1 MNVPSATIAADSDT
15 SRRRDGFAGPD
26 PQPVDRALAALVQ
39 DNYDRADQ
47 LRGRPP
53 VDRPLP
59 TGWTR
64 MGDEEVRAAGIDP
77 ALLHDTKSGFD
88 ASFYRNAGGQVA
100 LVYAGTDEGQDW
112 KHNFGQGLGLE
123 DAQYDQAIAVA
134 REARLAF
141 GDRLVLSGQSLGG
154 GLAAAAAMVNEIP
167 AVTFNAAGV
176 HDNTIERYGV
186 DASAAK
192 RHADQGLV
200 RHYVV
205 KNEILTHLQEDAFP
219 LNMAMPD
226 APGARINLPDPDPL
240 TTFERLLP
248 WKSLPHRVENHYIE
262 AVMEAMDKAG
272 YTLGPTDPAGAARSP
287 RDASL
292 DTVNRLLDDSVRGL
306 APQRDRLGLQ
316 DDARFFNA
324 AAGVAASAGH
334 DGLRHIDHVV
344 AAPTGRSAFAVE
356 GRLDDAGH
364 RRSHI
369 DVEAA
374 SRTPALESAA
384 LLREQAGE
392 QATQGRHQEEQRRMA
407 LA

>member
-1 MNVPSATIAADSDT
+1 MNAPSATIAADSGT
-15 SRRRDGFAGPD
+15 SSGRNGFAGPD

-47 LRGRPP
+47 LRGQPP

-59 TGWTR
+59 TGWVR

-88 ASFYRNAGGQVA
+88 ASFYRDASGHVA

-112 KHNFGQGLGLE
+112 KHNFGQGLGLK
-123 DAQYDQAIAVA
+123 DAQYDQAIAMA
-134 REARLAF
+134 REAKLAF

-154 GLAAAAAMVNEIP
+154 GLAAAAAMVNEVP

-176 HDNTIERYGV
+176 HDNTVERYGV
-186 DASAAK
+186 DAAAAK
-192 RHADQGLV
+192 RQADLGLV

-205 KNEILTHLQEDAFP
+205 ENEILTHLQEDAFP
-219 LNMAMPD
+219 LNLAMPD
-226 APGARINLPDPDPL
+226 APGARIDLPDPDPL

-248 WKSLPHRVENHYIE
+248 WKNLPHRVDNHYIE

-272 YTLGPTDPAGAARSP
+272 YTLDATEPDRAARSP

-316 DDARFFNA
+316 EDARFFNA
-324 AAGVAASAGH
+324 AAGMAASAGH
-334 DGLRHIDHVV
+334 DGLRRIDHVV
-344 AAPTGRSAFAVE
+344 AAPNGRSVFAVE
-356 GRLDDAGH
+356 GGLDDAGH
-364 RRSHI
+364 RRSHV
-369 DVEAA
+369 DVDVA
-374 SRTPALESAA
+374 SRTPAIDSAS
-384 LLREQAGE
+384 LLREQGGE
-392 QATQGRHQEEQRRMA
+392 HVTQGRQQEEQRRMA